1 MVFILLFFSFSFYFY
16 RTIKR
21 DNAILYCN
29 NNNNNKYG
37 YDNRY
42 NQTEIDTFNKEHF
55 AALLYKKSLLD
66 LLETSTIGMDKKLL
80 LIEKYNLFH
89 SNGTSTSI
97 KKVDIKVG
105 GLLTDWEG
113 SI

>member
-1 MVFILLFFSFSFYFY
+1 MVFILLFFSFYFY
-16 RTIKR
+16 RTIKT
-21 DNAILYCN
+21 DNAILYC
-29 NNNNNKYG
+29 NNNNKYG

-42 NQTEIDTFNKEHF
+42 NQTEIDAFSKERF
-55 AALLYKKSLLD
+55 ATLLYKKSLLD
-66 LLETSTIGMDKKLL
+66 LLETSTIGMNKKLL

-97 KKVDIKVG
+97 STSIKKIDIKAG